1 MEAQIVLGEI
11 APSAAYFADLADA
24 GGVDG
29 DAGAD
34 GGAIAFRAD

>member
-1 MEAQIVLGEI
+1 MEAEIVLGEI
-11 APSAAYFADLADA
+11 APTAADFGNLADA

-34 GGAIAFRAD
+34 GGAITFCAD